1 MKKFFKLS
9 ALTVSLML
17 ALNLFACGSSDEDV
31 VPDDN
36 NDTPNIET
44 SDISEPDSP
53 LSDLMT
59 KDELVGEWDSFI
71 TEAGDQ
77 IVLDLVEN
85 TYTYRTWYGRIGD
98 GYLYDIADDGVQ
110 LEFGDFVYDFVREDD
125 GFTLSQNG
133 SSDEESLAGMHFMK
147 TGSSMPLIS
156 TSMIGGIWQNALGET
171 LVIDTDRMEYI
182 SCTQDGLGSGTLY
195 DKNDGRGL
203 YLFLNGFAYPA
214 MSVSDHSF
222 ELFFIASDT
231 QSPDGTFSGVF
242 YRNGDAEA
250 YADIENAGFV
260 ELGGHMWYYDGV
272 EYFALPEG
280 YHIAD
285 DGLAYDEAGNVF
297 AAGWDAPL
305 YDPADDWGEGW
316 ADNWN

>member
-1 MKKFFKLS
+1 
-9 ALTVSLML
+9 
-17 ALNLFACGSSDEDV
+17 
-31 VPDDN
+31 
-36 NDTPNIET
+36 
-44 SDISEPDSP
+44 
-53 LSDLMT
+53 
-59 KDELVGEWDSFI
+59 
-71 TEAGDQ
+71 
-77 IVLDLVEN
+77 
-85 TYTYRTWYGRIGD
+85 
-98 GYLYDIADDGVQ
+98 
-110 LEFGDFVYDFVREDD
+110 
-125 GFTLSQNG
+125 
-133 SSDEESLAGMHFMK
+133 
-147 TGSSMPLIS
+147 
-156 TSMIGGIWQNALGET
+156 
-171 LVIDTDRMEYI
+171 
-182 SCTQDGLGSGTLY
+182 
-195 DKNDGRGL
+195 
-203 YLFLNGFAYPA
+203 